1 MNKRQRVSGLSLAFG
16 PLRMTKGQWPLPS
29 PTPVLAAFSGL
40 LWFLSRIKEVPW
52 LNLVLSVVLFL
63 LVERMLACADR
74 CSQKSSCRASSGAG
88 FNCHHFS
95 IGPPYENFM
104 AISLLFIRFFPLG
117 TSTTSHLGSVFAS
130 PRASVSS
137 SCLPPIF
144 ISTNS
149 AYMCSSYAVLD
160 HSSGDRD
167 IVLTYVPTD
176 SQRCVGAPF
185 EGGDKPLSPSMV

>member
-1 MNKRQRVSGLSLAFG
+1 
-16 PLRMTKGQWPLPS
+16 MTKGQWPLPS

-52 LNLVLSVVLFL
+52 LNLVLSVVLVL

-95 IGPPYENFM
+95 IGPPYANFT
-104 AISLLFIRFFPLG
+104 AISLLFIRFSPSGYQHNFSLRISVCLTQGFCELILP
-117 TSTTSHLGSVFAS
+117 SSHFHIHKL
-130 PRASVSS
+130 
-137 SCLPPIF
+137 CLHVQLLRCAGPHI
-144 ISTNS
+144 
-149 AYMCSSYAVLD
+149 
-160 HSSGDRD
+160 GDRD